1 MTRTSQLRR
10 SGTRLQ
16 RQGALWFQQTKGASQ
31 AFFVESRAA
40 GRAFAEELQTATGR
54 LTSTVGKSTGGLQK
68 ALHKEALDWQRLV
81 IKQRSAYV
89 AALRARIDQTAKA
102 VKAAP
107 TKLVPKTGAPD
118 KARKAKA
125 SKTETEAPIRDY
137 DALTA
142 KDVVSRIQR
151 LSGPQAAAVLE
162 YERARKKRTTVI
174 RAAEQRQAKAS

>member
-16 RQGALWFQQTKGASQ
+16 RQGALWFQQTRGAGQ
-31 AFFVESRAA
+31 IFLVESRDA
-40 GRAFAEELQTATGR
+40 GLNFARDLQSAGNR
-54 LTSTVGKSTGGLQK
+54 LSTTVTRSTGGLQK

-81 IKQRSAYV
+81 IKTRGAYV
-89 AALRARIDQTAKA
+89 AALRGRIDRATKA

-107 TKLVPKTGAPD
+107 TRLVPKSGEAKKKSKPSPPQAPL
-118 KARKAKA
+118 RN
-125 SKTETEAPIRDY
+125 Y
-137 DALTA
+137 DELTA

>member
-10 SGTRLQ
+10 SGNRLQ
-16 RQGALWFQQTKGASQ
+16 RQGTLWFQQTKGAGQ
-31 AFFVESRAA
+31 TFFVESRDA
-40 GRAFAEELQTATGR
+40 GLTFARDLQSARHR
-54 LTSTVGKSTGGLQK
+54 LTTTVTRSTGGLQK
-68 ALHKEALDWQRLV
+68 ALHKEALDWQGLV
-81 IKQRSAYV
+81 IKTRGAYV
-89 AALRARIDQTAKA
+89 ATLRDRIDRAAKA

-107 TKLVPKTGAPD
+107 TRLVPKSGGA
-118 KARKAKA
+118 KKK
-125 SKTETEAPIRDY
+125 SKPATHGVPLRNY
-137 DALTA
+137 DELTA